1 MEIEIN
7 SNDHKISN
15 NKLRYYFNDKTK
27 FENNTVSLMECIF
40 YSYFENIKS
49 SYSIKVKK
57 GDTFYNIDFIDSQF
71 EISGINDNL
80 QEHLIKFNIQSDDE
94 NETPKIQIISDV
106 NTYSVLIFIEKGLEL
121 HIDKNFQRILG
132 FDYGVLKNT
141 MQRSNV
147 VPKVNKLN
155 YVKIFLN
162 IVDNKIEENYLT
174 RVYVQSLLAGLNLYN
189 QNSICKRKNILNT
202 DFDYIE
208 VTFLNENNEAISF
221 KDFLVLRYLLSKYI

>member
-7 SNDHKISN
+7 SNHHKISN

-27 FENNTVSLMECIF
+27 FENNSVSLMECIF

-49 SYSIKVKK
+49 SYSTNVKK

-71 EISGINDNL
+71 EISDINDNL
-80 QEHLIKFNIQSDDE
+80 QEHLIKFDIQSDDE

-141 MQRSNV
+141 MQRFNV

-155 YVKIFLN
+155 YVKISLN

-174 RVYVQSLLAGLNLYN
+174 RVYVQSLLGGLNLCN
-189 QNSICKRKNILNT
+189 QNLIYKRKNILNT

-208 VTFLNENNEAISF
+208 VTFLNENNEVISF
-221 KDFLVLRYLLSKYI
+221 KDFFSIALFIK